1 MTLVAYR
8 EDEYLFLHPS
18 PDGLPYFYIYRCLL
32 EVLHLTLPL
41 NDFQCALLRRLN
53 VAPSQ
58 LDPNS
63 WAMVK
68 AFEILC
74 MFFNIRPTVPMFMYI
89 FQMNL
94 IGKIGWV
101 SLNSIFSKFL

>member
-1 MTLVAYR
+1 M
-8 EDEYLFLHPS
+8 
-18 PDGLPYFYIYRCLL
+18 
-32 EVLHLTLPL
+32 
-41 NDFQCALLRRLN
+41 
-53 VAPSQ
+53 APSQ

-74 MFFNIRPTVPMFMYI
+74 MFFNIRPNVPMFMYI